1 MGATSP
7 RKRGEVKAVQAIAR
21 PLAGED
27 AIGLTQ
33 HEDYIVV
40 DRDIGPNTMNV
51 HAAPFFVPPRPAAP
65 DEELGL
71 YRFLVAVRTNALQI
85 WPRSAY
91 EQDVLVGRGFGRTR
105 LLINSPDA
113 IHRVLVENTANYGRS
128 AATIRILRPIV
139 GKGLLLSEGE
149 DWRYQRR
156 TIAPAMS
163 PRVVPMMARHVAL
176 ATEDTIAQV
185 AALAARGPVD
195 ILAAVQFLALEI
207 AARSMF
213 SLEMRQYGAALRRLI
228 TRFATSLGRPYFLDL
243 MLPAT
248 IPTLRDLARMR
259 FRSKWVTFMDE
270 IIEARLHVPPQGK
283 PRDLFDMLLA
293 ARDPET
299 GKAFSRQQLRDQMA
313 TMIVAGHETTALTLF
328 WSLYLLASSPA
339 EQERVAEEVGTI
351 DLAPD
356 TAADALAK
364 LPYTKAVVNEAL
376 RLYPPAFALARM
388 AIAPDR
394 LGDVAVPRGALIMM
408 SPWVLHR
415 HLRLWKDP
423 DVFNPSRFLGEAPL
437 AHRFAYMPFGAGPR
451 ICIGAQFALTEAC
464 LVLAMMIQRFEV
476 SLAEARPVLPVAVI
490 VTQPDHPAP
499 FRVRPRI

>member
-1 MGATSP
+1 M
-7 RKRGEVKAVQAIAR
+7 
-21 PLAGED
+21 
-27 AIGLTQ
+27 
-33 HEDYIVV
+33 
-40 DRDIGPNTMNV
+40 MNV
-51 HAAPFFVPPRPAAP
+51 HAPSFFVPPRPEAP
-65 DEELGL
+65 SEELGL
-71 YRFLVAVRTNALQI
+71 YRFFVAVRTNALQI
-85 WPRSAY
+85 WPKSAY
-91 EQDVLVGRGFGRTR
+91 EQDVVVRSALGRTR
-105 LLINSPDA
+105 LLINAPDA
-113 IHRVLVENTANYGRS
+113 IHRVLVENTANYCRTS
-128 AATIRILRPIV
+128 ATIRILRPIV

-149 DWRYQRR
+149 DWRHQRR
-156 TIAPAMS
+156 TIAPALA

-176 ATEDTIAQV
+176 ATEETIAQV
-185 AALAARGPVD
+185 AAVAARGPVD
-195 ILAAVQFLALEI
+195 ILGAVQFLALEI

-228 TRFATSLGRPYFLDL
+228 TRFATGLGRPYFLDL
-243 MLPAT
+243 MLPAA

-259 FRSKWVTFMDE
+259 FRSQWVAFMDE
-270 IIEARLHVPPQGK
+270 IIEARLRAPPQGK

-299 GKAFSRQQLRDQMA
+299 GEAFSRAQLRDQMA

-339 EQERVAEEVGTI
+339 EQERVADEVRAI

-356 TAADALAK
+356 SAADALAK

-394 LGDVAVPRGALIMM
+394 LGHVDVPRGALVMM

-415 HLRLWKDP
+415 HLRLWKEP
-423 DVFNPSRFLGEAPL
+423 DAFNPSRFLGEAPP

-451 ICIGAQFALTEAC
+451 ICIGAQLALTEAC
-464 LVLAMMIQRFEV
+464 LVLAKMIQRFRV
-476 SLAEARPVLPVAVI
+476 ALADAAPVLPVAII
-490 VTQPDHPAP
+490 VTQPDHAAP
-499 FRVRPRI
+499 FWLHLRN